1 MLEARIQPSGVEKC
15 IFDGVSGLNNLGALK
30 PRDRAD
36 EVVLHVFWKRGGDA
50 VGVDEGGFEAFWLEE
65 DLVAVAIAEALH
77 LVFDRRA
84 IAWTAAFDR
93 ASKERRSVDIGLDDG
108 VRFGSG
114 AGDRAIDLRE
124 AASGQEG
131 GHRPVGRLGRLALE
145 ASPVD
150 RPTVEARRRSGF
162 EAALGE
168 AEVFELVG
176 EPERRPLPGP
186 AAGYLIE
193 AAEQGRSEESA
204 GGDDE
209 STTFDAVA
217 RREEYAANR
226 ATLDQNARDFRLD
239 ERDGGLRNHV
249 GDC

>member
-1 MLEARIQPSGVEKC
+1 M
-15 IFDGVSGLNNLGALK
+15 
-30 PRDRAD
+30 
-36 EVVLHVFWKRGGDA
+36 LHVFWKRGGNA
-50 VGVDEGGFEAFWLEE
+50 VGVDEGGFEAFGLEE

-124 AASGQEG
+124 AASGREG

-150 RPTVEARRRSGF
+150 RPTVEARRGSGF
-162 EAALGE
+162 ESAIGQSQFLD
-168 AEVFELVG
+168 LVG
-176 EPERRPLPGP
+176 ETQCGALADAATGTLVQP
-186 AAGYLIE
+186 AE
-193 AAEQGRSEESA
+193 
-204 GGDDE
+204 
-209 STTFDAVA
+209 
-217 RREEYAANR
+217 
-226 ATLDQNARDFRLD
+226 
-239 ERDGGLRNHV
+239 
-249 GDC
+249 